1 MNSSDS
7 PSPLPFVLPLI
18 VLLVAGSFEPRI
30 PDFAGE
36 HARSGAGAPAGSA
49 ENAAENSGQ
58 DLTDSE
64 INERYFRQKRA
75 DAARNHAIAYGL
87 KILLVTGLLV
97 SFRPVYRRY
106 LPPGWGPASLLVGAV
121 GVVVWVLLCKL
132 QLESYFWKA
141 VGMDTQVARP
151 SINPFAVFED
161 DSIRFVFL
169 ALRFFGLVAVV
180 PVAEEL
186 FLRGFLTR
194 YFQSHEWWTAGFSRI
209 GLRAALVAPV
219 YGALTHPAE
228 IIAAI
233 TWFAMITWLVS
244 RSGRFL
250 DAVIAHATTNLLLG
264 IYICAFGE
272 WHLW

>member
-1 MNSSDS
+1 MHSSDS

-30 PDFAGE
+30 PDFAAA
-36 HARSGAGAPAGSA
+36 HDRSGTVAPAGSA
-49 ENAAENSGQ
+49 ENAAENPGQ
-58 DLTDSE
+58 EMTETE
-64 INERYFRQKRA
+64 INERYFRQKRS

-106 LPPGWGPASLLVGAV
+106 LPSGWGWSGVWVGVV
-121 GVVVWVLLCKL
+121 GVVVWILLCKL
-132 QLESYFWKA
+132 RLESYFWEA
-141 VGMDTQVARP
+141 IGMDTMVSRT

-161 DSIRFVFL
+161 DSIRVVFL
-169 ALRFFGLVAVV
+169 AVRFFGLVAVV

-194 YFQSHEWWTAGFSRI
+194 YFQSHEWWKEGFSRI

-228 IIAAI
+228 IMAAI
-233 TWFAMITWLVS
+233 AWFALITWLVS
-244 RSGRFL
+244 RTGRFL

-264 IYICAFGE
+264 IYICVYGE